1 MRLEVAKLEH
11 LQSIKEMYREIVAD
25 MKLKKLEIWDE
36 VYPCEFLEEDI
47 KKEQLYILL
56 EHEIIVGAFAL
67 CATNQGSDSVEWET
81 KTKSALYLDRLG
93 VRVRCQGKGIGR
105 KLLVQAK
112 EIARKQGA
120 EYLRLFVVEENIP
133 ALRLYQKNGFTK
145 AKGIYQEVVDES
157 LTLYE
162 YGYEI
167 RTKKNNHMLSV
178 FVL

>member
-1 MRLEVAKLEH
+1 MENTSDSFMPR
-11 LQSIKEMYREIVAD
+11 
-25 MKLKKLEIWDE
+25 
-36 VYPCEFLEEDI
+36 P
-47 KKEQLYILL
+47 LL
-56 EHEIIVGAFAL
+56 FCVKSEKSVSYSVPDNTL

-105 KLLVQAK
+105 ELLVQAK

-167 RTKKNNHMLSV
+167 RTKK
-178 FVL
+178 